1 MHHSASN
8 ELDQIRSPELHPLI
22 NRLCETE
29 ISTKR
34 EQLNVTL
41 GVTGRNIRTCEI
53 G

>member
-1 MHHSASN
+1 MHHSARN
-8 ELDQIRSPELHPLI
+8 ELDQIRSSGLHLLL

-41 GVTGRNIRTCEI
+41 GITGRNIRICEI